1 MTNKY
6 IVRLYIA
13 ISCPHRYVSS
23 VLVQTFFVLQTYQ
36 QEDMDMSK
44 ASSVGKAVVTLLIIG
59 GVGFGGWKL
68 YKNYGSPAANSSDKV
83 YVQKVSNVN
92 TVTGSDLFANS
103 FPGVVVAQKSVDVKY
118 DTTKTIKDILVA
130 EGDAVK
136 KGDKLLTYDTEAI
149 QIEIDTAKLEVE
161 RSQNEI
167 ETNNQQIKQYEEEK
181 KKASEDQVVSY
192 TNQILQLQ
200 SDNARKEYDIKAK
213 NVEITKL
220 ENSKKNAY
228 VIAPIDGTVKDLKD
242 PSSSGG
248 DDDYSY
254 GRYGSDSGDAIMKL
268 TAEGDYRVKG
278 VFNEQNSKAIYKD
291 AEVILRSRTDD
302 TSVNGVVSE
311 IDTSPQ
317 DNNNDMYGYGG
328 DDEQSTSSK
337 YAFYVEPES
346 LEGFK
351 LGQHIL
357 IDTDR
362 GGDVEKTGIWLYTNF
377 ILKDGNKSYVWAK
390 KSDKDII
397 EKRYVKI
404 GKEDTEYGDCEILEG
419 LSTDDYI
426 AYPADYIQEGLATTT
441 NSSDK
446 DIPENELGGKDG
458 EMMDGDMMDEGM
470 MDEGDMGGMPEDF
483 VMNDDGS
490 YSTVD
495 ENGNTIEV
503 AADGSGTITSPD
515 GGVVE
520 VDSEGNFIRGS
531 IDDEGN
537 YTFDYSGEASADKA
551 EAAVDAE
558 KGKAGETAEAA
569 ESEEPDVTFEDLYG
583 ISEAE
588 FNAMSTDEKD
598 EFLKKHYS

>member
-1 MTNKY
+1 
-6 IVRLYIA
+6 
-13 ISCPHRYVSS
+13 
-23 VLVQTFFVLQTYQ
+23 
-36 QEDMDMSK
+36 MSK

-68 YKNYGSPAANSSDKV
+68 YKNYGSPESNSSDKV

-118 DTTKTIKDILVA
+118 DSTKTVKDILVA

-149 QIEIDTAKLEVE
+149 QIEIDTAKLDVE
-161 RSQNEI
+161 RTQNEI

-220 ENSKKNAY
+220 ESSKKNAY
-228 VIAPIDGTVKDLKD
+228 VVAPIDGTVKDLKD
-242 PSSSGG
+242 PSSNGG
-248 DDDYSY
+248 ADDYGY
-254 GRYGSDSGDAIMKL
+254 DRYGSGDEGVIMKIS
-268 TAEGDYRVKG
+268 AEGDYRVKG
-278 VFNEQNSKAIYKD
+278 VFNEQNSNAIYKD

-302 TSVNGVVSE
+302 TSVSGVVSE

-317 DNNNDMYGYGG
+317 ENNDDMYGYGES
-328 DDEQSTSSK
+328 DEQSTSSK

-362 GGDVEKTGIWLYTNF
+362 SDDVEKTGIWLYTNF

-390 KSDKDII
+390 KSDKDVI
-397 EKRYVKI
+397 EKRYIKI

-426 AYPADYIQEGLATTT
+426 AYPADYIKEGLKTTT

-446 DIPENELGGKDG
+446 DIPENDLGDG
-458 EMMDGDMMDEGM
+458 EMMDEDMMDEGM
-470 MDEGDMGGMPEDF
+470 MDEGMMDEGTMDEGDMGNMPGDF
-483 VMNDDGS
+483 VSNDDGS
-490 YSTVD
+490 YSMTD
-495 ENGNTIEV
+495 EDGNFIEG
-503 AADGSGTITSPD
+503 AADGSMKVTSPD

-520 VDSEGNFIRGS
+520 MDADGNFTRGS
-531 IDDEGN
+531 INDDGTF
-537 YTFDYSGEASADKA
+537 TFDYDGEATADTDKGDADGKAKA
-551 EAAVDAE
+551 E
-558 KGKAGETAEAA
+558 KA
-569 ESEEPDVTFEDLYG
+569 ESEEPDVAFEDLYG
-583 ISEAE
+583 ISEDE

>member
-1 MTNKY
+1 
-6 IVRLYIA
+6 
-13 ISCPHRYVSS
+13 
-23 VLVQTFFVLQTYQ
+23 
-36 QEDMDMSK
+36 MSK

-68 YKNYGSPAANSSDKV
+68 YKNYGSSAANSSDKV

-103 FPGVVVAQKSVDVKY
+103 FPGVVVAQKSVDVQY
-118 DTTKTIKDILVA
+118 DSTKTIKDILVA

-181 KKASEDQVVSY
+181 KNASEDQVVSY

-200 SDNARKEYDIKAK
+200 SENARTEYDIKAK

-242 PSSSGG
+242 PSSGG
-248 DDDYSY
+248 GEDDY
-254 GRYGSDSGDAIMKL
+254 RYSRYDTAEDVIMKL
-268 TAEGDYRVKG
+268 TAEGDFRVKG
-278 VFNEQNSKAIYKD
+278 VFNEQNSDAIYKD

-311 IDTSPQ
+311 IDTTPQ
-317 DNNNDMYGYGG
+317 ENNDDMYGYGES
-328 DDEQSTSSK
+328 DEQTTSSK

-362 GGDVEKTGIWLYTNF
+362 GSDVEKTGIWLYSNF

-390 KSDKDII
+390 KSDKDVI
-397 EKRYVKI
+397 EKRYIKI

-426 AYPADYIQEGLATTT
+426 AYPADYIKEGLATTT

-446 DIPENELGGKDG
+446 DIPENELGGEDG

-470 MDEGDMGGMPEDF
+470 MDEGMMDEGDMGGMPDDF

-490 YSTVD
+490 FTMTD
-495 ENGNTIEV
+495 ENGNIIEG
-503 AADGSGTITSPD
+503 AADGSAIITSPD
-515 GGVVE
+515 GGVAE

-531 IDDEGN
+531 MDDEGN
-537 YTFDYSGEASADKA
+537 YTFDYSGEA
-551 EAAVDAE
+551 AVDVDNG
-558 KGKAGETAEAA
+558 KGKASDATAEAVD
-569 ESEEPDVTFEDLYG
+569 SEEPDVTFEDLYG

>member
-1 MTNKY
+1 
-6 IVRLYIA
+6 
-13 ISCPHRYVSS
+13 
-23 VLVQTFFVLQTYQ
+23 
-36 QEDMDMSK
+36 MSK

-68 YKNYGSPAANSSDKV
+68 YKNYGSPESNSSDKV

-118 DTTKTIKDILVA
+118 DSTKTVKDILVA

-149 QIEIDTAKLEVE
+149 QIEIDTAKLDVE
-161 RSQNEI
+161 RTQNEI

-220 ENSKKNAY
+220 ESSKKNAY
-228 VIAPIDGTVKDLKD
+228 VVAPIDGTVKDLKD
-242 PSSSGG
+242 PSSNGG
-248 DDDYSY
+248 ADDYGY
-254 GRYGSDSGDAIMKL
+254 DRYGSGDEGVIMKIS
-268 TAEGDYRVKG
+268 AEGDYRVKG
-278 VFNEQNSKAIYKD
+278 VFNEQNSNAIYKD

-302 TSVNGVVSE
+302 TSVSGVVSE

-317 DNNNDMYGYGG
+317 ENNDDMYGYGES
-328 DDEQSTSSK
+328 DEQSTSSK

-362 GGDVEKTGIWLYTNF
+362 SDDVEKTGIWLYTNF

-390 KSDKDII
+390 KSDKDVI
-397 EKRYVKI
+397 EKRYIKI

-426 AYPADYIQEGLATTT
+426 AYPADYIKEGLKTTT

-446 DIPENELGGKDG
+446 DIPENDLGDG
-458 EMMDGDMMDEGM
+458 EMMDEGM
-470 MDEGDMGGMPEDF
+470 MDEGMMDEGMMDEGAMDEGDMGNMPGDF
-483 VMNDDGS
+483 VSNDDGS
-490 YSTVD
+490 YSMTD
-495 ENGNTIEV
+495 EDGNFIEG
-503 AADGSGTITSPD
+503 AADGSMKVTSPD

-520 VDSEGNFIRGS
+520 MDADGNFIRGS
-531 IDDEGN
+531 INDDGKF
-537 YTFDYSGEASADKA
+537 TFDYTDDAVDVNKSDADEKAKA
-551 EAAVDAE
+551 EKVE
-558 KGKAGETAEAA
+558 NA
-569 ESEEPDVTFEDLYG
+569 ESEEPDVAFEDLYG
-583 ISEAE
+583 ISEDE

>member
-1 MTNKY
+1 
-6 IVRLYIA
+6 
-13 ISCPHRYVSS
+13 
-23 VLVQTFFVLQTYQ
+23 
-36 QEDMDMSK
+36 MDMSK

-68 YKNYGSPAANSSDKV
+68 YKNYGSPESNSSDKV

-118 DTTKTIKDILVA
+118 DSTKTVKDILVA

-149 QIEIDTAKLEVE
+149 QIEIDTAKLDVE
-161 RSQNEI
+161 RTQNEI

-220 ENSKKNAY
+220 ESSKKNAY
-228 VIAPIDGTVKDLKD
+228 VVAPIDGTVKDLKD
-242 PSSSGG
+242 PSSNGG
-248 DDDYSY
+248 ADDYGY
-254 GRYGSDSGDAIMKL
+254 DRYGSGDEGVIMKIS
-268 TAEGDYRVKG
+268 AEGDYRVKG
-278 VFNEQNSKAIYKD
+278 VFNEQNSNAIYKD

-302 TSVNGVVSE
+302 TSVSGVVSE

-317 DNNNDMYGYGG
+317 ENNDDMYGYGES
-328 DDEQSTSSK
+328 DEQSTSSK

-362 GGDVEKTGIWLYTNF
+362 SDDVEKTGIWLYTNF

-390 KSDKDII
+390 KSDKDVI
-397 EKRYVKI
+397 EKRYIKI

-426 AYPADYIQEGLATTT
+426 AYPADYIKEGLKTTT

-446 DIPENELGGKDG
+446 DIPENDLGDG
-458 EMMDGDMMDEGM
+458 EMMDEDMMDEGM
-470 MDEGDMGGMPEDF
+470 MDEGMMDEGTMDEGDMGNMPGDF
-483 VMNDDGS
+483 VSNDDGS
-490 YSTVD
+490 YSMTD
-495 ENGNTIEV
+495 EDGNFIEG
-503 AADGSGTITSPD
+503 AADGSMKVTSPD

-520 VDSEGNFIRGS
+520 MDADGNFTRGS
-531 IDDEGN
+531 INDDGTF
-537 YTFDYSGEASADKA
+537 TFDYDGEATADTDKGDADGKAKA
-551 EAAVDAE
+551 E
-558 KGKAGETAEAA
+558 KA
-569 ESEEPDVTFEDLYG
+569 ESEEPDVAFEDLYG
-583 ISEAE
+583 ISEDE

>member
-1 MTNKY
+1 
-6 IVRLYIA
+6 
-13 ISCPHRYVSS
+13 
-23 VLVQTFFVLQTYQ
+23 
-36 QEDMDMSK
+36 MSK

-68 YKNYGSPAANSSDKV
+68 YKNYGSPESNSSDKV

-118 DTTKTIKDILVA
+118 DSTKTVKDILVA

-149 QIEIDTAKLEVE
+149 QIEIDTAKLDVE
-161 RSQNEI
+161 RTQNEI

-220 ENSKKNAY
+220 ESSKKNAY
-228 VIAPIDGTVKDLKD
+228 VVAPIDGTVKDLKD
-242 PSSSGG
+242 PSSNGG
-248 DDDYSY
+248 ADDYGY
-254 GRYGSDSGDAIMKL
+254 DRYGSGDEGVIMKIS
-268 TAEGDYRVKG
+268 AEGDYRVKG
-278 VFNEQNSKAIYKD
+278 VFNEQNSNAIYKD

-302 TSVNGVVSE
+302 TSVSGVVSE

-317 DNNNDMYGYGG
+317 ENNDDMYGYGES
-328 DDEQSTSSK
+328 DEQSTSSK

-362 GGDVEKTGIWLYTNF
+362 SDDVEKTGIWLYTNF

-390 KSDKDII
+390 KSDKDVI
-397 EKRYVKI
+397 EKRYIKI

-426 AYPADYIQEGLATTT
+426 AYPADYIKEGLKTTT

-446 DIPENELGGKDG
+446 DIPENDLGDG
-458 EMMDGDMMDEGM
+458 EMMDEDMMDEGM
-470 MDEGDMGGMPEDF
+470 MDEGMMDEGAMDEGDMGNMPGDF
-483 VMNDDGS
+483 VSNDDGS
-490 YSTVD
+490 YSMTD
-495 ENGNTIEV
+495 EDGNFIEG
-503 AADGSGTITSPD
+503 AADGSTKITSPD
-515 GGVVE
+515 GGVIE
-520 VDSEGNFIRGS
+520 MDADGNFIRGN

-537 YTFDYSGEASADKA
+537 FTFDYDGEAADGGDTPA
-551 EAAVDAE
+551 DVND
-558 KGKAGETAEAA
+558 GKAKADTT
-569 ESEEPDVTFEDLYG
+569 ESEEPDVTFEELYG

>member
-1 MTNKY
+1 
-6 IVRLYIA
+6 
-13 ISCPHRYVSS
+13 
-23 VLVQTFFVLQTYQ
+23 
-36 QEDMDMSK
+36 MSK

-68 YKNYGSPAANSSDKV
+68 YKNYGSPESNSSDKV

-118 DTTKTIKDILVA
+118 DSTKTVKDILVA

-149 QIEIDTAKLEVE
+149 QIEIDTAKLDVE
-161 RSQNEI
+161 RTQNEI

-220 ENSKKNAY
+220 ESSKKNAY
-228 VIAPIDGTVKDLKD
+228 VVAPIDGTVKDLKD
-242 PSSSGG
+242 PSSNGG
-248 DDDYSY
+248 ADDYGY
-254 GRYGSDSGDAIMKL
+254 DRYGSGDEGVIMKIS
-268 TAEGDYRVKG
+268 AEGDYRVKG
-278 VFNEQNSKAIYKD
+278 VFNEQNSNAIYKD

-302 TSVNGVVSE
+302 TSVSGVVSE

-317 DNNNDMYGYGG
+317 ENNDDMYGYGES
-328 DDEQSTSSK
+328 DEQSTSSK

-362 GGDVEKTGIWLYTNF
+362 SDDVEKTGIWLYTNF

-390 KSDKDII
+390 KSDKDVI
-397 EKRYVKI
+397 EKRYIKI

-426 AYPADYIQEGLATTT
+426 AYPADYIKEGLKTTT

-446 DIPENELGGKDG
+446 DIPENDLGDG
-458 EMMDGDMMDEGM
+458 EMMDDDMMDEGMMDEGM
-470 MDEGDMGGMPEDF
+470 MDEGDMGNMPGDF
-483 VMNDDGS
+483 VSNDDGS
-490 YSTVD
+490 YSMTD
-495 ENGNTIEV
+495 EDGNFIEG
-503 AADGSGTITSPD
+503 AADGSMKVTSPD

-520 VDSEGNFIRGS
+520 MDADGNFIRGS
-531 IDDEGN
+531 INDDGKF
-537 YTFDYSGEASADKA
+537 TFDYTDDAVDVNKSDADEKAKA
-551 EAAVDAE
+551 EKVE
-558 KGKAGETAEAA
+558 KT
-569 ESEEPDVTFEDLYG
+569 ESEEPDVAFEDLYG
-583 ISEAE
+583 ISEDE

>member
-1 MTNKY
+1 
-6 IVRLYIA
+6 
-13 ISCPHRYVSS
+13 
-23 VLVQTFFVLQTYQ
+23 
-36 QEDMDMSK
+36 MSK

-68 YKNYGSPAANSSDKV
+68 YKNYGSPESNSSDKV

-118 DTTKTIKDILVA
+118 DSTKTVKDILVA

-149 QIEIDTAKLEVE
+149 QIEIDTAKLDVE
-161 RSQNEI
+161 RTQNEI

-220 ENSKKNAY
+220 ESSKKNAY
-228 VIAPIDGTVKDLKD
+228 VVAPIDGTVKDLKD
-242 PSSSGG
+242 PSSNGG
-248 DDDYSY
+248 ADDYGY
-254 GRYGSDSGDAIMKL
+254 DRYGSGDEGVIMKIS
-268 TAEGDYRVKG
+268 AEGDYRVKG
-278 VFNEQNSKAIYKD
+278 VFNEQNSNAIYKD

-302 TSVNGVVSE
+302 TSVSGVVSE

-317 DNNNDMYGYGG
+317 ENNDDMYGYGES
-328 DDEQSTSSK
+328 DEQSTSSK

-362 GGDVEKTGIWLYTNF
+362 SDDVEKTGIWLYTNF

-390 KSDKDII
+390 KSDKDVI
-397 EKRYVKI
+397 EKRYIKI

-426 AYPADYIQEGLATTT
+426 AYPADYIKEGLKTTT
-441 NSSDK
+441 NASDK
-446 DIPENELGGKDG
+446 DIPENDLGDG
-458 EMMDGDMMDEGM
+458 EMMDEDMMDEGM
-470 MDEGDMGGMPEDF
+470 MDEGMMNEGAMDEGDMGNMPGDF
-483 VMNDDGS
+483 VSNDDGS
-490 YSTVD
+490 YSMTD
-495 ENGNTIEV
+495 EDGNFIEG
-503 AADGSGTITSPD
+503 AADGSMKVTSPD

-520 VDSEGNFIRGS
+520 MDADGNFTRGS
-531 IDDEGN
+531 INDDGKF
-537 YTFDYSGEASADKA
+537 TFDYDGEAP
-551 EAAVDAE
+551 AVDAD
-558 KGKAGETAEAA
+558 KGKAEEKPVEEAD
-569 ESEEPDVTFEDLYG
+569 SEEPDVAFEDLYG
-583 ISEAE
+583 ISEDE

>member
-1 MTNKY
+1 
-6 IVRLYIA
+6 
-13 ISCPHRYVSS
+13 
-23 VLVQTFFVLQTYQ
+23 
-36 QEDMDMSK
+36 MSK

-68 YKNYGSPAANSSDKV
+68 YKNYGSPESNSSDKV

-118 DTTKTIKDILVA
+118 DSTKTVKDILVA

-149 QIEIDTAKLEVE
+149 QIEIDTAKLDVE
-161 RSQNEI
+161 RTQNEI

-220 ENSKKNAY
+220 ESSKKNAY
-228 VIAPIDGTVKDLKD
+228 VVAPIDGTVKDLKD
-242 PSSSGG
+242 PSSNGG
-248 DDDYSY
+248 ADDYGY
-254 GRYGSDSGDAIMKL
+254 DRYGSGDEGVIMKIS
-268 TAEGDYRVKG
+268 AEGDYRVKG
-278 VFNEQNSKAIYKD
+278 VFNEQNSNAIYKD

-302 TSVNGVVSE
+302 TSVSGVVSE

-317 DNNNDMYGYGG
+317 ENNDDMYGYGES
-328 DDEQSTSSK
+328 DEQSTSSK

-362 GGDVEKTGIWLYTNF
+362 SDDVEKTGIWLYTNF

-390 KSDKDII
+390 KSDKDVI
-397 EKRYVKI
+397 EKRYIKI

-426 AYPADYIQEGLATTT
+426 AYPADYIKEGLKTTT

-446 DIPENELGGKDG
+446 DIPENDLGDG
-458 EMMDGDMMDEGM
+458 EMMDEGM
-470 MDEGDMGGMPEDF
+470 MDEGMMDEGTMDEGDMGNMPGDF
-483 VMNDDGS
+483 VSNDDGS
-490 YSTVD
+490 YSMTD
-495 ENGNTIEV
+495 EDGNFIEG
-503 AADGSGTITSPD
+503 AADGSMKVTSPD

-520 VDSEGNFIRGS
+520 MDADGNFIRGS
-531 IDDEGN
+531 VDDDGTF
-537 YTFDYSGEASADKA
+537 TFDYDGEATADTDKGDADGKAKA
-551 EAAVDAE
+551 E
-558 KGKAGETAEAA
+558 KT
-569 ESEEPDVTFEDLYG
+569 ESEEPDVAFEDLYG
-583 ISEAE
+583 ISEDE